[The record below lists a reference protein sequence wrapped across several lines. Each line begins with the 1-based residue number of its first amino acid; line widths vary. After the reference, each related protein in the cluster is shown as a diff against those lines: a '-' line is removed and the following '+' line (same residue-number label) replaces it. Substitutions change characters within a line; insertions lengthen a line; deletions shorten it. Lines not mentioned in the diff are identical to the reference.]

1 MTRRGNLAGFF
12 IGNVMSRYYLSAID
26 DNIEIT
32 EEMVEAGCLEM
43 PLTDCTRYEERETVI
58 AVFRAML
65 KAGGFVC
72 LDADLMMEQ

>member
-1 MTRRGNLAGFF
+1 
-12 IGNVMSRYYLSAID
+12 MSKYYLSAID
-26 DNIEIT
+26 DEIEVT
-32 EEMVEAGCLEM
+32 PEMVEAGCLEM
-43 PLTDCTRYEERETVI
+43 PLTDCTREDERDTVI